1 MSAATA
7 LELRRLLERRFPDA
21 LPVTYGTTETVP
33 VGVASLDSILPSG
46 GLPRGRLTRWR
57 AGGGATALLRGACA
71 RASSRGERSAWVDG
85 AGVIAGACWPAG
97 PVLLRPAE
105 ARDALECGEVLLRS
119 GGFALVVL
127 TGVRPDPMA
136 HWRLARAAR
145 EGGGALVV
153 VEGGGVVGAGRA
165 RRSTA
170 PAARPF
176 GVDSRVSEWH
186 VRTRRPGRGG
196 RSAAGPDDPGGHR
209 HLRPPSG
216 GGAALDVE
224 TRIRADAYRWR
235 SGPSGPALADSV
247 RVHARVRAAGLER
260 TATFQ
265 LPIAIHEHRLSL
277 DAGLADRRGTPRPA
291 RPA

>member
-33 VGVASLDSILPSG
+33 IGVASLDSILPSG

-57 AGGGATALLRGACA
+57 AGGGATALLRAACV

-85 AGVIAGACWPAG
+85 AGVIAGASWPAR

-105 ARDALECGEVLLRS
+105 ERDALECGEVLLRS

-127 TGVRPDPMA
+127 TGVRPDAMA

-153 VEGGGVVGAGRA
+153 MAGGELGGVRVRRETASAGTAFAADSRVTEWRVRA
-165 RRSTA
+165 RR
-170 PAARPF
+170 PA
-176 GVDSRVSEWH
+176 
-186 VRTRRPGRGG
+186 RGG
-196 RSAAGPDDPGGHR
+196 RSTAGRDGPDGQR
-209 HLRPPSG
+209 HLQPPSG
-216 GGAALDVE
+216 GSAALDVE

-235 SGPSGPALADSV
+235 PGPSGPALADSV
-247 RVHARVRAAGLER
+247 LIHARVRAAGLER

-291 RPA
+291 RRA